1 VTLSLFLSEEHA
13 ATVMAAV
20 NHEANDVGGPFLE
33 AIAASED
40 ASSLP
45 RYGLFD
51 LSEER
56 NTILPEEGE
65 SRHGLRLSL
74 RLLQKYFSGLCV
86 GWGDQLE
93 RRGPGG

>member
-1 VTLSLFLSEEHA
+1 
-13 ATVMAAV
+13 MAAV
-20 NHEANDVGGPFLE
+20 NHGANDVARPFLLE

-56 NTILPEEGE
+56 DTILPEEA
-65 SRHGLRLSL
+65 RAATA
-74 RLLQKYFSGLCV
+74 
-86 GWGDQLE
+86 WG
-93 RRGPGG
+93 